1 MIPIMEQERPN
12 ILPRYRC
19 GQCGTRFPLFSAK
32 EKEWNYLVQN
42 SEDEISDSENRSSGN
57 RMPAILRQVDSIM
70 VAGVIDISVEK
81 NFNQFQLQE
90 EQAKL
95 DWCAGHPELEESLF
109 KLEDHELLYGQ
120 ISIVGLDHPDYFSRF
135 ESLLACD
142 WDAVDCALLVAGN
155 YGQTERNGWRHQ
167 LGSSF
172 IDAAWRN
179 LFHKSANR
187 GYENTHD
194 ALIELLAQS
203 ESFTNEVLQ
212 NITQNYITECE
223 VNSLFDWRYYYI
235 KYPSFRL
242 GRYGKYIWY
251 EFKRKP
257 YEMLAMWTE
266 ISWSSNTRQPFLFE
280 IDKKNIDR
288 DDNGRRL
295 LYSDKYVSCENNAF
309 VIFAVET
316 GEEVARIDIQQTD
329 NGIDTEDRI
338 LKGRKQLP
346 TLLKKL

>member
-1 MIPIMEQERPN
+1 
-12 ILPRYRC
+12 
-19 GQCGTRFPLFSAK
+19 
-32 EKEWNYLVQN
+32 
-42 SEDEISDSENRSSGN
+42 
-57 RMPAILRQVDSIM
+57 
-70 VAGVIDISVEK
+70 
-81 NFNQFQLQE
+81 
-90 EQAKL
+90 
-95 DWCAGHPELEESLF
+95 
-109 KLEDHELLYGQ
+109 
-120 ISIVGLDHPDYFSRF
+120 
-135 ESLLACD
+135 
-142 WDAVDCALLVAGN
+142 
-155 YGQTERNGWRHQ
+155 
-167 LGSSF
+167 
-172 IDAAWRN
+172 
-179 LFHKSANR
+179 
-187 GYENTHD
+187 
-194 ALIELLAQS
+194 
-203 ESFTNEVLQ
+203 VLQ

>member
-1 MIPIMEQERPN
+1 
-12 ILPRYRC
+12 
-19 GQCGTRFPLFSAK
+19 
-32 EKEWNYLVQN
+32 
-42 SEDEISDSENRSSGN
+42 
-57 RMPAILRQVDSIM
+57 M

-223 VNSLFDWRYYYI
+223 VNNLFDWRYYYI